1 MLAAGSTR
9 LRGNLAPP
17 TVRDAHK
24 CWTGPLKWESV
35 QGEVRVNNEPFHIKG
50 TNWYVHSP
58 STLCT
63 RTHHGRPFP
72 STEASWGVCMVSAG
86 RGRYGFETAVKAFH
100 GLDQRSMD
108 EYFEFM
114 QANKFN
120 ALRVP
125 FSLKFALNFDEAVR
139 GHSVQSYSSSG
150 LWILF
155 YDRPEVFGAGV

>member
-1 MLAAGSTR
+1 
-9 LRGNLAPP
+9 
-17 TVRDAHK
+17 
-24 CWTGPLKWESV
+24 
-35 QGEVRVNNEPFHIKG
+35 
-50 TNWYVHSP
+50 
-58 STLCT
+58 
-63 RTHHGRPFP
+63 
-72 STEASWGVCMVSAG
+72 MVSAG

-139 GHSVQSYSSSG
+139 GTFCTAMPRPAFGYFLRPTGDYWRRGLSICFSLRLVAPLRAPRHPPAVPCSVHPPCP
-150 LWILF
+150 LC
-155 YDRPEVFGAGV
+155 